1 MLKQAPRIESEEI
14 PGPEQKLW
22 RAVLD
27 QAFQDAWGPDRYEK
41 TKEDKEEALSFL
53 KDMRNESFQFVCESA
68 GFDPDFVKRKVRKK
82 FCENFLS
89 VINEHSLKV
98 RKHDR

>member
-1 MLKQAPRIESEEI
+1 MKQAPRIENEEATA
-14 PGPEQKLW
+14 PEQKLW

-41 TKEDKEEALSFL
+41 TKEDRQEALSFL
-53 KDMRNESFQFVCESA
+53 RDPQNESFQFVCESA
-68 GFDPDFVKRKVRKK
+68 GFNPDFVKRKVRKK

-89 VINEHSLKV
+89 AINEHSLKV
-98 RKHDR
+98 RKYDR